1 MKKPNIT
8 PGPWR
13 IKDHEIEDFRVF
25 GNCEGGA
32 LARVIK
38 ANNFGGTAQDQAN
51 ARLIAA
57 APAMA
62 EALEAALV
70 GLESDI
76 LYCERHPDSH
86 RTTHEGMLAHK
97 RKRLNDAKAAL
108 TLAGYEF

>member
-8 PGPWR
+8 EGPWHLN
-13 IKDHEIEDFRVF
+13 KDEIQAFKTSNVYAGDGVVMLGSSELKESV
-25 GNCEGGA
+25 
-32 LARVIK
+32 
-38 ANNFGGTAQDQAN
+38 AN

-57 APAMA
+57 APVMA

>member
-8 PGPWR
+8 PGRWNVVHMGR
-13 IKDHEIEDFRVF
+13 EIYIETEAKEAADL
-25 GNCEGGA
+25 E
-32 LARVIK
+32 
-38 ANNFGGTAQDQAN
+38 TAENDAKI
-51 ARLIAA
+51 IAA

-86 RTTHEGMLAHK
+86 STTHEGMLAHK

>member
-62 EALEAALV
+62 EALEDCAGVLRSIEDQLKGKSIAV
-70 GLESDI
+70 TRI
-76 LYCERHPDSH
+76 L
-86 RTTHEGMLAHK
+86 
-97 RKRLNDAKAAL
+97 AKAREAL

>member
-8 PGPWR
+8 PGPWNVVHMGR
-13 IKDHEIEDFRVF
+13 EIYIETDSVF
-25 GNCEGGA
+25 IADLQAKEA
-32 LARVIK
+32 ADLE
-38 ANNFGGTAQDQAN
+38 TAENDAKI
-51 ARLIAA
+51 IAA

-86 RTTHEGMLAHK
+86 STTHEGMLAHK

-108 TLAGYEF
+108 ILAGYEF